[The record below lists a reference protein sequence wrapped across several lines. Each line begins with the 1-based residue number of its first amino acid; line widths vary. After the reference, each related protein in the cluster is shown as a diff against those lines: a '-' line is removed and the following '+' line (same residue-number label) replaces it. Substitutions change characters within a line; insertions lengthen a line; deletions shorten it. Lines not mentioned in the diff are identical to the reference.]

1 MKRKS
6 LYALALLLFL
16 STIALSNERT
26 RFRCGT
32 AGNLPCATAT
42 SPEAASHAVS
52 SEETSGGP
60 ETHLFLH
67 TLIKLLYI

>member
-16 STIALSNERT
+16 GTVALPNERT

-32 AGNLPCATAT
+32 AGNLPCTAK
-42 SPEAASHAVS
+42 EASAKEASAK
-52 SEETSGGP
+52 EAPSGA
-60 ETHLFLH
+60 ETHLLLH